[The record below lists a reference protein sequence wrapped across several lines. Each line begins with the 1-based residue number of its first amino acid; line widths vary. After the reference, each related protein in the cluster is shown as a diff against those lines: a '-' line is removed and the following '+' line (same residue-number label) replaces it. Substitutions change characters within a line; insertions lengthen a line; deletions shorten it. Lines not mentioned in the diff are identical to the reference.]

1 MNFRKL
7 SVIGAVVLLGIVVA
21 ACTVSYEMAFPDAA
35 VSAAMP
41 MPISGP
47 STLEQV
53 MERGHIICIGNAT
66 APGFG
71 YAGEDG
77 SFSGFDIDFCK
88 ALAAAIF
95 GDPEAYAIRLAITPA
110 ERFSVLT
117 AGEADVLIR
126 NTTITM
132 ARDTDLDSDFAPII
146 FYDGQGIMV
155 RAADGIT
162 SLEDLAG
169 GRVCVAMGT
178 TTELNLAD
186 VMAAHGIEYEPVV
199 FEGVDESVSAY
210 ETGRC
215 DAFTTDKSG
224 LTGRRAMLADPL
236 AHIILDEALS
246 KEPLGPIVRHGD
258 NQWADI
264 VRWVVYATFLAE
276 ELGVS
281 STNVDSMMESSN
293 PNIRRLLGV
302 DGGFGTKIGLD
313 NAWAYNVIS
322 MVGNYAEIYDRNL
335 GPDTDFY
342 IPRGLNSSWIDGGLL
357 YSPPIR

>member
-1 MNFRKL
+1 MDSRKL
-7 SVIGAVVLLGIVVA
+7 GVAGAVVLLGMAVV
-21 ACTVSYEMAFPDAA
+21 ACTVALPAVPDAA
-35 VSAAMP
+35 VSEAMP
-41 MPISGP
+41 MPSSGP

-53 MERGHIICIGNAT
+53 MGRGNVICIGNSA

-71 YAGEDG
+71 YAGADG

-88 ALAAAIF
+88 TLAAAIF
-95 GDPEAYAIRLAITPA
+95 GDAEAYAIRLAITPA

-126 NTTITM
+126 NTTVTM
-132 ARDTDLDSDFAPII
+132 ARDTDLDSDFAPIV

-169 GRVCVAMGT
+169 GSVCVATGT

-186 VMAAHGIEYEPVV
+186 VMAVRGIEYEPIV
-199 FEGVDESVSAY
+199 FESVDESVTAY
-210 ETGRC
+210 ETGHC

-224 LTGRRAMLADPL
+224 LTGRRALLADPS
-236 AHIILDEALS
+236 AHIILGETLS

-281 STNVDSMMESSN
+281 SANVDSMMDSDD
-293 PNIRRLLGV
+293 PRIRRLLGM
-302 DGGFGTKIGLD
+302 DGEFGAKIGLD
-313 NAWAYNVIS
+313 NAWAYNVIR

-342 IPRGLNSSWIDGGLL
+342 IPRGLNSSWVDGGLL
-357 YSPPIR
+357 YAPPIR